1 MPEKQQIRQVNGLE
15 YILTRKSVK
24 NINLRVYVDGRIKVS
39 ANSRVP
45 LKEIDAFVE
54 RNTEYIKNLYQK
66 AESRPEMRLI
76 PQEFS
81 NGTEF
86 YFLGKKRVI
95 LLTQESKTYLN
106 GNTLYLSNTSG
117 KSIEKAFSEWLS
129 EQAAEILFKY
139 VDTVYKDFKD
149 SGVPYPQVVIK
160 ILKSEWGNCYP
171 QKEKITLNLLLLA
184 TPPECIYYVVVHEF
198 SHFLHP
204 NHSKHFWA
212 VVSQFVP
219 DYKEKR
225 KQLRQYD
232 TF

>member
-1 MPEKQQIRQVNGLE
+1 ME

-24 NINLRVYVDGRIKVS
+24 NINLRVYANGKIKVS

-54 RNTEYIKNLYQK
+54 RNTEYIKNLYKK

-106 GNTLYLSNTSG
+106 GNTLYLSNTAE
-117 KSIEKAFSEWLS
+117 KSVEKAFSKWFS
-129 EQAAEILFKY
+129 EQAEYILFKY
-139 VDTVYKDFKD
+139 VDNVYKQFKD
-149 SGVPYPQVVIK
+149 SGVPYPQVAIK
-160 ILKSEWGNCYP
+160 LLKSEWGNCYP
-171 QKEKITLNLLLLA
+171 QKAKITLNLLLLA

-198 SHFLHP
+198 SHFLQP
-204 NHSKHFWA
+204 NHSKHFWV
-212 VVSQFVP
+212 VVSRFVTN
-219 DYKEKR
+219 YKEKR
-225 KQLRQYD
+225 KELKK
-232 TF
+232 FSAL